1 MKEAL
6 MLALPLTLGPEKA
19 SQLVARPTGTEV
31 LATGNEEELELAP
44 AKFPL
49 SPVAIAAG
57 WRYMRLETGVE
68 TETET
73 VTATATAI
81 AMETEEL

>member
-31 LATGNEEELELAP
+31 LATGNEEELAP

-57 WRYMRLETGVE
+57 WRYRRLETGVE

-73 VTATATAI
+73 VTATAIT
-81 AMETEEL
+81 METEGL